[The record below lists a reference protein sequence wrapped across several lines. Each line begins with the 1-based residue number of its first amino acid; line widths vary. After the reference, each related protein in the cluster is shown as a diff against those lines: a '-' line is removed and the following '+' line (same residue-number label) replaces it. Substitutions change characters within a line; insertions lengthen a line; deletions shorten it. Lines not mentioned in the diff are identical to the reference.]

1 MSSVLVRGLCFLS
14 AEGSR
19 GRGRW
24 GQTAAGGGCTR
35 VSESRSRV
43 RGNRKRLE
51 QRQDTEPHLCY
62 AVRQVGNVLGMC
74 PVQMYSHPCRECP
87 QMIVIPASHV
97 TCGSRQE
104 GVDCQALHGVRL
116 SYLSYKNNSNGW
128 DDGVTGSSPPSTTR
142 SSRAV
147 GVCSLSSTTA
157 GWLGGGGVVVGWPQP
172 LVRRS
177 LSRGC
182 HSDST
187 GSCRRSGS
195 CC

>member
-1 MSSVLVRGLCFLS
+1 MVGGGRQLLGVAARGFRSLG
-14 AEGSR
+14 AEYVETGKGWSR
-19 GRGRW
+19 GR
-24 GQTAAGGGCTR
+24 TR
-35 VSESRSRV
+35 SP
-43 RGNRKRLE
+43 
-51 QRQDTEPHLCY
+51 TY